1 MKNGCIVLLVVLF
14 VIALLASCRQV
25 RYVPVVTYKTDSVY
39 VQQVKRDSVYRRD
52 SIYVH
57 DRGDTVTVYRDRYLF
72 VDKLVRDTL
81 YVNRTDSVQVP
92 YPVEK
97 ELTRWEQL
105 RLDVGGYAMFTVMVI
120 VLIVVGRFIHKLRK
134 GG

>member
-1 MKNGCIVLLVVLF
+1 MLVVLF

-25 RYVPVVTYKTDSVY
+25 GYVPVVTYK
-39 VQQVKRDSVYRRD
+39 
-52 SIYVH
+52 
-57 DRGDTVTVYRDRYLF
+57 
-72 VDKLVRDTL
+72 
-81 YVNRTDSVQVP
+81 TDSVQVP

-105 RLDVGGYAMFTVMVI
+105 RLDVGGYAMLTVMVI